1 MPYRFRVFAAAM
13 VLAAFAPAAHA
24 QARPADPGMEFSRL
38 EAERMLSSILRSA
51 PGGIGVV
58 VDRVIVQVNDYIV
71 QLTGYSREELL
82 GKSARI
88 FYPADEDYEFV
99 GREKYRQIAERGT
112 GTVETRWRTKDGEIL
127 EVILSSTP
135 LDTADLS
142 EGVVFTVTDITEK
155 NRTARTLRDRT
166 RTFLAG
172 SVALIVLQLGLIL
185 ALVRSSA
192 LRHKAAEALRLSQ
205 ERFDLAMLAV
215 NDGIWDWD
223 IPSGAVYFDPRYYT
237 IAGYEPG
244 EFPHRFDEF
253 EKRVHPD
260 DLERVLAH
268 SQAHIDGRVTQFDI
282 EFRFLRKDGTWMWI
296 RGRGKVVARDGAG
309 KVLRMIGTHTDVTDK
324 KAAEEDL
331 RKSRATLD
339 LVLNTIPQSVFWKDR
354 GGRYLGCNQAFAR
367 DVGLE
372 DPARILG
379 KTDFDLPW
387 TAEDAEAYR
396 ADDREVVESGRPK
409 RHILEPL
416 QKPDGSRL
424 WIDTT
429 KVPLWSETGDVVG
442 VLGVYEDV
450 TERKLMEQR
459 LAESTR
465 MLNDV
470 IDTIPVRV
478 FWKDRDGRYL
488 GCNRSFAVDAGREL
502 PENVIGLD
510 DLSLAWKD
518 QAEAY
523 RADDRSVIERDEAKI
538 NYEEPMSSDGGPK
551 WLRTSKIP
559 LKDSEGRIYGIL
571 GVYED
576 ITERRDL
583 EERLRQANLV
593 VENSPAVLFRWK
605 AEEGWPTLLVSENV
619 AQFGYTREELLSG
632 DVPFA
637 AMVFPGDLERVAAEV
652 RQKTDQGLDRY
663 EQEYRIVT
671 RDGSIRWVD
680 DRTKVIRGPDGG
692 VEEYQGVL
700 IDITERKKAEA
711 ELARSLNFQEALLDA
726 VPTAVFYKDRE
737 GRYLGCNK
745 VFTEIMG
752 VESNQVR
759 GKTVQELWP
768 GDMAETYHRKD
779 LELMNAPERQTYE
792 YKVKDK
798 NGVERPVIFTKDV
811 FRDDRGEVTGIVGA
825 FLDITERRRSEEELK
840 SLNDTLEQR
849 IRDRTRELDKMN
861 SSLVKANEELQSALE
876 TLHEAQD
883 SLVQSEK
890 LAALGQLIAGIAHE
904 LNTPLGAIVSS
915 NQSLI
920 HLIGNRLEEA
930 SRTVA
935 GLSQEVLAWFNTAL
949 KSSLDVRFLEE
960 ETSGRFRRRKGL
972 VERLEVCGRPI
983 SGRLLDALL
992 DLRLDEDPSIPGLV
1006 RDHPDFP
1013 EAVYALD
1020 TLSSIKKISD
1030 VIAVAADK
1038 CSNVVSALLYYV
1050 RNEDA
1055 QDASSRVEIP
1065 KELDSLLTLYT
1076 NKTKYGVRIE
1086 KDYGCP
1092 GLVKGNRNQLN
1103 QVWMNLIQNALQAMD
1118 FRGTLGLSVRE
1129 GDSRIVVE
1137 VRDTGPGV
1145 PVHLREKIFEP
1156 FFTTKKSGEGTGL
1169 GLDICRRIVEKHR
1182 GRIELESEPGNTVF
1196 RVLLPAWKDGEG
1208 G

>member
-1 MPYRFRVFAAAM
+1 VPYRFRVFAAAM
-13 VLAAFAPAAHA
+13 VLAAFAPAARA
-24 QARPADPGMEFSRL
+24 QDRPADPEMELSQL

-112 GTVETRWRTKDGEIL
+112 GTVETRWRTKEGEIL

-172 SVALIVLQLGLIL
+172 SLALIVLQLGLIL
-185 ALVRSSA
+185 ALIRSSA

-223 IPSGAVYFDPRYYT
+223 IPSNTVYFDPRYYK

-244 EFPHRFDEF
+244 DFPHRFDEF

-268 SQAHIDGRVTQFDI
+268 SQAHIDGRVIQFDI

-354 GGRYLGCNQAFAR
+354 DGRYLGCNQAFAR

-409 RHILEPL
+409 RHIVEPL
-416 QKPDGSRL
+416 QQADGARL

-429 KVPLWSETGDVVG
+429 KVPLVDEGRVFG
-442 VLGVYEDV
+442 VLGIYEDV

-459 LAESTR
+459 LWESTR

-478 FWKDRDGRYL
+478 FWKDRAGRYL
-488 GCNRSFAVDAGREL
+488 GCNRSFAQDAGKDR
-502 PENVIGLD
+502 PEDVIGLD
-510 DLSLAWKD
+510 DFSLLWKD

-523 RADDRSVIERDEAKI
+523 RADDRSVVEQDQAKI
-538 NYEEPMSSDGGPK
+538 NYEEPMSSDGGRK

-559 LKDSEGRIYGIL
+559 LKDPEGRIYGIL

-576 ITERRDL
+576 ITERR
-583 EERLRQANLV
+583 
-593 VENSPAVLFRWK
+593 
-605 AEEGWPTLLVSENV
+605 
-619 AQFGYTREELLSG
+619 
-632 DVPFA
+632 
-637 AMVFPGDLERVAAEV
+637 RV
-652 RQKTDQGLDRY
+652 D
-663 EQEYRIVT
+663 
-671 RDGSIRWVD
+671 
-680 DRTKVIRGPDGG
+680 
-692 VEEYQGVL
+692 
-700 IDITERKKAEA
+700 
-711 ELARSLNFQEALLDA
+711 
-726 VPTAVFYKDRE
+726 
-737 GRYLGCNK
+737 
-745 VFTEIMG
+745 
-752 VESNQVR
+752 
-759 GKTVQELWP
+759 
-768 GDMAETYHRKD
+768 
-779 LELMNAPERQTYE
+779 
-792 YKVKDK
+792 
-798 NGVERPVIFTKDV
+798 
-811 FRDDRGEVTGIVGA
+811 
-825 FLDITERRRSEEELK
+825 EELK
-840 SLNDTLEQR
+840 ALNETLEQR
-849 IRDRTRELDKMN
+849 ILDRTRELDRMN
-861 SSLVKANEELQSALE
+861 SSLVKANEELQATLE

-935 GLSQEVLAWFNTAL
+935 GLSPEVLTWFNAAL
-949 KSSLDVRFLEE
+949 KLSLGSRPLEE
-960 ETSGRFRRRKGL
+960 EASGRFRRRKGL
-972 VERLEVCGRPI
+972 AARLADCGRPI
-983 SGRLLDALL
+983 PDRLLDALL
-992 DLRLDEDPSIPGLV
+992 DLRLDGDPSIPALV
-1006 RDHPDFP
+1006 RDHPDCP

-1020 TLSSIKKISD
+1020 TLSSIKNITD

-1050 RNEDA
+1050 RKEEDE
-1055 QDASSRVEIP
+1055 DASSRVEIP

-1145 PVHLREKIFEP
+1145 PAHLREKIFEP

-1169 GLDICRRIVEKHR
+1169 GLDICRRIVEKHG
-1182 GRIELESEPGNTVF
+1182 GRIELESEPGRTLF
-1196 RVLLPAWKDGEG
+1196 RVLLPAWKDDSTA
-1208 G
+1208 